1 MDNNKNIPSIPVVD
15 NQDGFRNLHLPND
28 PRLIK
33 IAALDQMIGKKE
45 GHKFTDDKND
55 AVLKAMALYEFD
67 KGVLM
72 SMGLTDTAQPFAIQL
87 SQDYQKEYKCETV
100 SRRSLA
106 ELAALNYCR
115 ILDIQRR
122 ISSYLGRGEFTD
134 MGVKYLSML
143 SKDLDRAQR
152 HYLTSMHALE
162 MGLQQ
167 PLTVSIRTNTANI
180 AGQQAIQQVGEQT
193 NVKG

>member
-15 NQDGFRNLHLPND
+15 NQDGFRNLRLPND
-28 PRLIK
+28 PRIIK

-45 GHKFTDDKND
+45 GHKFTNDKND

-152 HYLTSMHALE
+152 HYLTSMQALE

-167 PLTVSIRTNTANI
+167 PINVSIRTNTANI